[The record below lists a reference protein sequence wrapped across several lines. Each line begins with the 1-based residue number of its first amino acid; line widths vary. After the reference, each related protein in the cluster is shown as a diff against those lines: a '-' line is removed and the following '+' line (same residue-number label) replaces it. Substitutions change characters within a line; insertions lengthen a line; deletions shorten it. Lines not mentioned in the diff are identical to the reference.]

1 MNSHTPD
8 QPAPNSPAA
17 PTGVVCSD
25 LFGLLFRLQCGEPTP
40 LMELLAMPEVEREEA
55 KRIALREVLRPDWC
69 GPMQVI
75 FMHRDGVIELWD
87 RELREGWPNDQAER

>member
-25 LFGLLFRLQCGEPTP
+25 WLYVGKKVG
-40 LMELLAMPEVEREEA
+40 
-55 KRIALREVLRPDWC
+55 
-69 GPMQVI
+69 
-75 FMHRDGVIELWD
+75 HRDTSDCWRRRGEVIDALPFGEFIVKWD
-87 RELREGWPNDQAER
+87 EIKRPERMLRYDLRDV